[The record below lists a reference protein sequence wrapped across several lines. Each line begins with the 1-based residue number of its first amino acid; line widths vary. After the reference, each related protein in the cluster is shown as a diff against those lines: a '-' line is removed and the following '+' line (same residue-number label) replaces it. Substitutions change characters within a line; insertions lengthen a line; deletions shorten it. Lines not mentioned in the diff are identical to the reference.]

1 MAVPFVQGQLRD
13 EVVSVVIVTSCNHCG
28 REMRIAVDSNMKISI
43 LSGGTKPMVFMPDVD
58 WSGFSEHTII
68 DAY

>member
-1 MAVPFVQGQLRD
+1 VQGRLGN
-13 EVVSVVIVTSCNHCG
+13 EVLSVVIETVCNHCG
-28 REMRIAVDSNMKISI
+28 REMRIAVDSEMNISI

-58 WSGFSEHTII
+58 WSSFSEETII